1 MHYQIGGIYTME
13 RYQTRYAII
22 MIDKIGKNSVLYYKI
37 PIIEII
43 SKKDIENI
51 INDQIRFKEIKFL
64 NMVIAHIDFIK
75 IDGYLGQVNE
85 NIIEKLNIEYS
96 KRN

>member
-1 MHYQIGGIYTME
+1 
-13 RYQTRYAII
+13 
-22 MIDKIGKNSVLYYKI
+22 MIDKIDKNYVLYYKI

-43 SKKDIENI
+43 LKKDIENI
-51 INDQIRFKEIKFL
+51 INNQIRFKEIKFL

-75 IDGYLGQVNE
+75 IDGYFGQVNE
-85 NIIEKLNIEYS
+85 NIIEKLNIEYR

>member
-1 MHYQIGGIYTME
+1 MNYQIGGIYTME
-13 RYQTRYAII
+13 KYQTRYAII
-22 MIDKIGKNSVLYYKI
+22 MIDKIDKNYVLYYKI

-64 NMVIAHIDFIK
+64 NMEIAHID
-75 IDGYLGQVNE
+75 LGQVNE
-85 NIIEKLNIEYS
+85 TIIEKLNIEYS

>member
-1 MHYQIGGIYTME
+1 MNYQIGGIYTME
-13 RYQTRYAII
+13 KYQTRYAII
-22 MIDKIGKNSVLYYKI
+22 MINKIDKNYVLCYKI

-51 INDQIRFKEIKFL
+51 INDQIRFNEIKFL
-64 NMVIAHIDFIK
+64 NMIIDHIDFIK
-75 IDGYLGQVNE
+75 IDGYLGQINE